1 MDDLKAFGDQVF
13 NKLPNGIAVLFS
25 KGEEKPMALIIVSKT
40 LNDSG
45 LIAGDLA
52 KEIGTI
58 MGGGGG
64 GKPHMATAG
73 GKDNSRLESSI
84 NQTKELINN
93 LENNL

>member
-1 MDDLKAFGDQVF
+1 
-13 NKLPNGIAVLFS
+13 
-25 KGEEKPMALIIVSKT
+25 
-40 LNDSG
+40 
-45 LIAGDLA
+45 
-52 KEIGTI
+52 

-93 LENNL
+93 LVNTL